1 VARQD
6 KKHSEETARNFH
18 KILKVLLKPLLDV
31 QEDGIP
37 NFSIVLGIESK
48 LSLFL
53 SHFSLSWLTVKK
65 AISALLGSCIIP
77 TLFGSA
83 VDATVIMMMLTKL
96 M

>member
-1 VARQD
+1 MARQD
-6 KKHSEETARNFH
+6 KKRSGETAHNFH

-37 NFSIVLGIESK
+37 NFSYRVGNRIKVVTL
-48 LSLFL
+48 LVPL
-53 SHFSLSWLTVKK
+53 SLSWLTVKK
-65 AISALLGSCIIP
+65 AISVLLGSCFIP